1 MSSVAEFHRFA
12 ISDVDIL
19 VVLELVVEDVV
30 HPDFV
35 NEGGGHVVT

>member
-1 MSSVAEFHRFA
+1 MSAIAEFHRFA
-12 ISDVDIL
+12 ISDINIL

-35 NEGGGHVVT
+35 DKGGGHVVT

>member
-1 MSSVAEFHRFA
+1 MSSIAEFHCLA
-12 ISDVDIL
+12 ISDINVL

-35 NEGGGHVVT
+35 NKGGGHVVA